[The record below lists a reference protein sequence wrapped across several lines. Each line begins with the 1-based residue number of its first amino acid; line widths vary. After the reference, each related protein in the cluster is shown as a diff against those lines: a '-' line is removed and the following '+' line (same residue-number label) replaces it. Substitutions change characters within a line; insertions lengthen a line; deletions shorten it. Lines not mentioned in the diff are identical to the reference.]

1 MFHFS
6 FRFRFVVALARDL
19 REEFYPHFK
28 AFLERLIALLN
39 TKEADQLE
47 WTLVTLAHLFK
58 ILKPFLKKDM
68 TVVFHSI
75 MPLLELRNAEYV
87 TNFAAECFSFVARDI
102 KDKGKFLSLMLNSLR
117 AHRNGTSGCARLLVE
132 IVRGVNGQFH
142 SCAELYLRILFEALS
157 KPKQYIQG
165 LLREVLDT
173 FVCELL
179 RHIYPANIQLFWDV
193 GYQVLEQFI
202 GTSSPA
208 NDSATHKLL
217 GLFGMALG
225 PKDGKYLTDTNQ
237 FVTVL
242 LKVLNAPAISDECL
256 KRVSELVATLLLS
269 KNVIVTQ
276 LDASRISKK
285 VLTIP
290 SPDIFES
297 FVWKCVHFS
306 QFEVLILPEF
316 LRYLDGK
323 HFGVASLELLAKI
336 ILEKSPLCRDGS
348 GLKRKNLY
356 PIRMRSE
363 ECIEK
368 IQEIILNANDA
379 ESIEDDAREFLLA
392 LIIYPHIVGINGVP
406 VYEKLTQLIDSCL
419 QRLDTENMDAVT
431 NKRTIFILSQLVEAQ
446 IHLTGALKT
455 DEVKKISLNQIVER
469 ILPFCRCE
477 NYRHILALRLLDLI
491 VSHEASLK
499 SENAASELNREL
511 FVRIHDQISDN
522 LASRYH
528 DIRLLTAHLFDQFSK
543 ELKINGTDH
552 DIYSIFYAIESIE
565 PTIHTYR
572 EQLLHFQKIEPSE
585 RLFASLDAVHESCKL
600 DPLKFLF
607 GCLYVN
613 FQLLWKPV
621 AELIQAHFAELDLND
636 FWSIMKVKLDETTQ
650 LQRVDQTDDVCDD
663 HQFMIEDS
671 CVLTEYM
678 GCWRNYERSADLVN
692 YRILLWRMIP
702 SLGSLSEV
710 KNREIVTAFLDF
722 VEHEYR
728 KGADHDS
735 FTWNIQKRGDAAM
748 EVDDDD
754 ADADTTAA
762 EEDPELHIPKG
773 TQRTLSTMLQ
783 AFVHQPNPKQL
794 HREPEL
800 WAFYLK
806 LLSHRNAAVQKLAL
820 DCVVAYKHK
829 FVQPYKDHLYSMVD
843 EAKFKEAITNFK
855 IDKEANVV
863 QQEHRG
869 QLMPIVMRILFGK
882 MFLRMGGKKGSNQ
895 LRKSLVMRFLAGCH
909 EDEILVMLK
918 MSFWLFE
925 ASFQDDAKQMCETII
940 AATDL
945 AKVLS
950 PRKLQS
956 SLDLID
962 VIQGEFS
969 GLMSEK
975 FHRYILN
982 LLLVIGSIAQGV
994 LVQYERDAALVSP
1007 KMATTFKGVRGAC
1020 ISNLQRF
1027 FQHFETY
1034 AWTDNEIDAIFHI
1047 FVSPLAGKLAHD
1059 AQLSVTP
1066 LLKLLV
1072 TIGKSPRLFVLLT
1085 RYTGDDCVEDTTPI
1099 KLMMDLLVEPKARP
1113 QVCLSIME
1121 TIQNLLT
1128 LKENEPLEGE
1138 AVTNALDIR
1147 HCRPIEQKRLDI
1159 IENAASLNFGCQILL
1174 PYLPQILQKFKMNLK
1189 KRRGLTKRDLH
1200 ILSRITEL
1208 ISDAETCSTLLTVL
1222 LPILVRKSHA
1232 SAGEEALMQMINTI
1246 VNLFGKIDRPERHI
1260 RSVAPMFQQ
1269 ITAVGPRKR
1278 LCDLLR
1284 VVSER
1289 CNGGA
1294 EQKAE
1299 LQTMV
1304 DVVNDL
1310 NAWDR
1315 RWVEQPDYEKRLNAY
1330 KRVAELSAENRV
1342 DINLGLIVI
1351 YHSFYFI
1358 KYDKDMAMRDSA
1370 AHHLKTLVPA
1380 LIRKYQR
1387 DQANE
1392 LDYLIGTVILNL
1404 VRRTLRDRN
1413 EAVRNEGILLL
1424 GEMARE
1430 CPDAHPVLFDLNSL
1444 TCKTDRE
1451 IDFFDNVTHLQSLR
1465 HGRALNRFCT
1475 VAKTYEKAPN
1485 PRTLTQ
1491 FILPLASNYLA
1502 CEKYSAKHG
1511 LVTSAIETIGAVC
1524 RLLPWHQYESIL
1536 KYYLKSMRYNV
1547 EYQKQMVRIVMHILD
1562 SFHFD
1567 LSRANITAN
1576 DLPAPPPSEETTV
1589 TEPAVEKTD
1598 DVKAE
1603 TKEKEEGEEDVVI
1616 DQVESEDEQLDDEL
1630 DAINQD
1636 EGEAEDE
1643 AAPAKT
1649 IKVCV
1654 YDTPVVLSH
1663 SIAKKLVHTIATGL
1677 IPTLNN
1683 SITALSTFE
1692 SFHKLNKKKRRSER
1706 EEEEILRVPIALA
1719 MVKLL
1724 QKLPQGIL
1732 GKIAFAQF
1740 STFELNF
1747 IFYYNILFLPS
1758 TDRTTHFR
1766 HFDQG
1771 VHVPSFA
1778 AGFGAHDNA

>member
-1 MFHFS
+1 M
-6 FRFRFVVALARDL
+6 
-19 REEFYPHFK
+19 
-28 AFLERLIALLN
+28 
-39 TKEADQLE
+39 E
-47 WTLVTLAHLFK
+47 WTLVTLAYLFK

-75 MPLLELRNAEYV
+75 MPLLELRNAEHV

-102 KDKGKFLSLMLNSLR
+102 KDKGKFLLLMLNSLR
-117 AHRNGTSGCARLLVE
+117 AHRNGSTGCARLLGE

-142 SCAELYLRILFEALS
+142 SCAESYLRLLFDALS
-157 KPKQYIQG
+157 KPKQYAQE
-165 LLREVLDT
+165 LLREMLDS
-173 FVCELL
+173 FVGELL
-179 RHIYPANIQLFWDV
+179 RHIYPANIQLFWNV
-193 GYQVLEQFI
+193 GYEVLERM
-202 GTSSPA
+202 TSAPSKV
-208 NDSATHKLL
+208 NDSATEKLMDLL
-217 GLFGMALG
+217 GIAMSV
-225 PKDGKYLTDTNQ
+225 KDGKYLTDSNR
-237 FVTVL
+237 FVTAL
-242 LKVLNAPAISDECL
+242 LKVLNAPDISEECL
-256 KRVSELVATLLLS
+256 AVASQLVATLLLS
-269 KNVIVTQ
+269 KNLTVTQ

-290 SPDIFES
+290 SPDIFEA

-323 HFGVASLELLAKI
+323 HFGVGSLELLAKI
-336 ILEKSPLCRDGS
+336 ILEKSRLSRDGT
-348 GLKRKNLY
+348 GLKQRHPY

-363 ECIEK
+363 KCIKNVED
-368 IQEIILNANDA
+368 IILRS
-379 ESIEDDAREFLLA
+379 ESIDEDAREFLLA
-392 LIIYPHIVGINGVP
+392 LIIYPHIVGINGTA
-406 VYEKLTQLIDSCL
+406 VYEKLSELIRTYL
-419 QRLDTENMDAVT
+419 GRLDAGKPEAVT
-431 NKRTIFILSQLVEAQ
+431 NKRAIFMLSILVETQ
-446 IHLTGALKT
+446 IHLTDTVKG
-455 DEVKKISLNQIVER
+455 DEVKRVGLNEIVNG

-477 NYRHILALRLLDLI
+477 NYRYIVALRLLDLI
-491 VSHEASLK
+491 VTHEADRRGK
-499 SENAASELNREL
+499 TTAANGLNREL
-511 FVRIHDQISDN
+511 FARIHEHLSN
-522 LASRYH
+522 SLASRYH
-528 DIRLLTAHLFDQFSK
+528 DIRFLTAHLFDQFSR
-543 ELKINGTDH
+543 ELKIHGTDH
-552 DIYSIFYAIESIE
+552 NIYSVVLAIESIE

-585 RLFASLDAVHESCKL
+585 RLFTNLDAVHATCKL
-600 DPLKFLF
+600 DILKYLF

-621 AELIQAHFAELDLND
+621 SDMIQAHFAELDLND
-636 FWSIMKVKLDETTQ
+636 FWPIMKAKLDETTL
-650 LQRVDQTDDVCDD
+650 LQRAEQADDVHDD
-663 HQFMIEDS
+663 HQFIDEES
-671 CVLTEYM
+671 CVQLEYM
-678 GCWRNYERSADLVN
+678 NCWHKHERSADLVN
-692 YRILLWRMIP
+692 YRILLWRLIP

-710 KNREIVTAFLDF
+710 KNRDIVSSFLDF

-728 KGADHDS
+728 KSVDHDS
-735 FTWNIQKRGDAAM
+735 FTWNIQKRDDTAM
-748 EVDDDD
+748 DVDGNDESVA
-754 ADADTTAA
+754 ADADTTTI
-762 EEDPELHIPKG
+762 EEDPESHIPKG

-800 WAFYLK
+800 WTFYLK

-820 DCVVAYKHK
+820 DCIIAYKYK
-829 FVQPYKDHLYSMVD
+829 YVQPYKDHLYSMVD

-863 QQEHRG
+863 QQEHRA
-869 QLMPIVMRILFGK
+869 QLIPIVMRILFGK
-882 MFLRMGGKKGSNQ
+882 MFLRMGGQKGSNQ
-895 LRKSLVMRFLAGCH
+895 LRKSLVMRFLGGCH
-909 EDEILVMLK
+909 EDEILIMLN

-925 ASFQDDAKQMCETII
+925 SSFQDDARRMCDATSD
-940 AATDL
+940 ATDL
-945 AKVLS
+945 ANVLS

-969 GLMSEK
+969 GLMSAK

-982 LLLVIGSIAQGV
+982 LLLVIGSIAHGV
-994 LVQYERDAALVSP
+994 LVQYERDATKISP

-1027 FQHFETY
+1027 FQHFDTY
-1034 AWTDNEIDAIFHI
+1034 TWSDNEIDAIFHI
-1047 FVSPLAGKLAHD
+1047 FVSPLAGRLAHD
-1059 AQLSVTP
+1059 AQSSVTP
-1066 LLKLLV
+1066 LLKLLA
-1072 TIGKSPRLFVLLT
+1072 TIGKSPRLFILLT
-1085 RYTGDDCVEDTTPI
+1085 RQTGHDHVEDSTPI

-1113 QVCLSIME
+1113 QVCLTIME

-1128 LKENEPLEGE
+1128 LKEAEPSEGG
-1138 AVTNALDIR
+1138 AVTNALDIS
-1147 HCRPIEQKRLDI
+1147 HCRPIEQKRLDV
-1159 IENAASLNFGCQILL
+1159 IENATSLNFGCKILL

-1189 KRRGLTKRDLH
+1189 KRRGLTRRDLL

-1246 VNLFGKIDRPERHI
+1246 VNLFGKIERPERHI
-1260 RSVAPMFQQ
+1260 RSIAPMFQQ

-1284 VVSER
+1284 VISER
-1289 CNGGA
+1289 CSGTA

-1304 DVVNDL
+1304 EVVNDL

-1315 RWVEQPDYEKRLNAY
+1315 RWIEQPDYEKRLNAY

-1342 DINLGLIVI
+1342 NINLGLVVV
-1351 YHSFYFI
+1351 YHSFYFV

-1387 DQANE
+1387 EQPNE

-1413 EAVRNEGILLL
+1413 DAVRNEGILLL

-1465 HGRALNRFCT
+1465 HGRALIRFCT
-1475 VAKTYEKAPN
+1475 VAKTYEKAPS

-1502 CEKYSAKHG
+1502 SEKYAAKHG

-1536 KYYLKSMRYNV
+1536 KYYLKSMRFNV

-1567 LSRANITAN
+1567 LSRANITLN
-1576 DLPAPPPSEETTV
+1576 DLPTPPPSEEVIV
-1589 TEPAVEKTD
+1589 TDPTD
-1598 DVKAE
+1598 DKLAE
-1603 TKEKEEGEEDVVI
+1603 LKPAAKEEGEEEVVI
-1616 DQVESEDEQLDDEL
+1616 DQAESDDEKFDDEL
-1630 DAINQD
+1630 DAINQ
-1636 EGEAEDE
+1636 GEDE
-1643 AAPAKT
+1643 EADEEVAPIEKV
-1649 IKVCV
+1649 KVCV

-1683 SITALSTFE
+1683 SITALSTYE

-1732 GKIAFAQF
+1732 GELDVSHFE
-1740 STFELNF
+1740 TFR
-1747 IFYYNILFLPS
+1747 S
-1758 TDRTTHFR
+1758 
-1766 HFDQG
+1766 
-1771 VHVPSFA
+1771 
-1778 AGFGAHDNA
+1778 

>member
-1 MFHFS
+1 M
-6 FRFRFVVALARDL
+6 VALLD
-19 REEFYPHFK
+19 
-28 AFLERLIALLN
+28 

-47 WTLVTLAHLFK
+47 WTLVALAYLFK
-58 ILKPFLKKDM
+58 ILKPFLKKDL

-75 MPLLELRNAEYV
+75 MPLLELRNAEHV

-102 KDKGKFLSLMLNSLR
+102 RDKGKFLALMLNSLR
-117 AHRNGTSGCARLLVE
+117 AHRNGISGCARLLVE

-142 SCAELYLRILFEALS
+142 SCAELYLRILFEAMA
-157 KPKQYIQG
+157 KPKQYEQD
-165 LLREVLDT
+165 LLRGVLDA
-173 FVCELL
+173 FVGDLL
-179 RHIYPANIQLFWDV
+179 HHIYPANVQLFWDV
-193 GYQVLEQFI
+193 GYQVLELLI
-202 GTSSPA
+202 GTSTTA
-208 NDSATHKLL
+208 NESATSKLM
-217 GLFGMALG
+217 GLFGMALNV
-225 PKDGKYLTDTNQ
+225 KEGKYLTNTNQ

-242 LKVLNAPAISDECL
+242 LKVLDAPVISDECL
-256 KRVSELVATLLLS
+256 ERVSQLVATLLLS
-269 KNVIVTQ
+269 KNLIVTQ

-290 SPDIFES
+290 SPGIFES
-297 FVWKCVHFS
+297 FVWNCVRFS
-306 QFEVLILPEF
+306 QFEVLILPAF

-336 ILEKSPLCRDGS
+336 ILEKSPLSRDGC
-348 GLKRKNLY
+348 GLVRKSLY

-363 ECIEK
+363 KCIDKMEKMILNVADAQSIEK
-368 IQEIILNANDA
+368 
-379 ESIEDDAREFLLA
+379 DARELLLA
-392 LIIYPHIVGINGVP
+392 LIIYPHILGLNASP
-406 VYEKLTQLIDSCL
+406 VCEKLTLLINDCL
-419 QRLDTENMDAVT
+419 ERLDTENMDDIG
-431 NKRTIFILSQLVEAQ
+431 NKHTIFILSFLVETQ
-446 IHLTGALKT
+446 IHLSGALNSDVNKIDLNKT
-455 DEVKKISLNQIVER
+455 VDG

-477 NYRHILALRLLDLI
+477 NYRHIAALRLLDLI
-491 VSHEASLK
+491 VTHEAMQK
-499 SENAASELNREL
+499 GKATGAIASDLNRTL
-511 FVRIHDQISDN
+511 FVRIHEQLSHN
-522 LASRYH
+522 LSSRYH
-528 DIRLLTAHLFDQFSK
+528 DVRLLTSHLFNQFSR
-543 ELKINGTDH
+543 ELKISGTDH

-565 PTIHTYR
+565 PNVQTYR
-572 EQLLHFQKIEPSE
+572 EQLLHFQKIEPSA

-621 AELIQAHFAELDLND
+621 SEMIQAYFVELDLND
-636 FWSIMKVKLDETTQ
+636 FWPIMNAKLDEATQ
-650 LQRVDQTDDVCDD
+650 LQRTGQGDEVQDD
-663 HQFMIEDS
+663 HMFLKEFS
-671 CVLTEYM
+671 CVLDEYLE
-678 GCWRNYERSADLVN
+678 CWRNNERSADLVN

-702 SLGSLSEV
+702 SLGTLNEV
-710 KNREIVTAFLDF
+710 KNREIVSLFLDF

-728 KGADHDS
+728 KSADHDS
-735 FTWNIQKRGDAAM
+735 FTWNIQKRDDSGM
-748 EVDDDD
+748 EVDENDESGAAIE
-754 ADADTTAA
+754 ADISAI
-762 EEDPELHIPKG
+762 EEDPETHIPKG

-800 WAFYLK
+800 WSFYLK

-820 DCVVAYKHK
+820 DCVIAYKHK
-829 FVQPYKDHLYSMVD
+829 YVQPYKDHLYSMVD

-855 IDKEANVV
+855 IDKDANVV
-863 QQEHRG
+863 QQEHRS

-882 MFLRMGGKKGSNQ
+882 MFLRIGGQKGSNQ
-895 LRKSLVMRFLAGCH
+895 LRKSLVMRFLGGCL
-909 EDEILVMLK
+909 EDEILLMLN

-925 ASFQDDAKQMCETII
+925 AFFQDDAKVMCQTII
-940 AATDL
+940 AGTDL
-945 AKVLS
+945 SKVLS

-994 LVQYERDAALVSP
+994 LVQYERNATQISP

-1020 ISNLQRF
+1020 ILNLQRF

-1034 AWTDNEIDAIFHI
+1034 PWSDNEIDAVFHI
-1047 FVSPLAGKLAHD
+1047 FVSPLAVRLTHD
-1059 AQLSVTP
+1059 AQSSVTP
-1066 LLKLLV
+1066 LLKLLA
-1072 TIGKSPRLFVLLT
+1072 TMGKSPRLFVLLT
-1085 RYTGDDCVEDTTPI
+1085 KYTSNDRADDTTPI
-1099 KLMMDLLVEPKARP
+1099 KIMMDLLIEPKARP
-1113 QVCLSIME
+1113 QVCLTIME

-1128 LKENEPLEGE
+1128 LKESEPNEGE
-1138 AVTNALDIR
+1138 ELVASALIANN
-1147 HCRPIEQKRLDI
+1147 CRPIEQKRLDV
-1159 IENAASLNFGCQILL
+1159 IENSASLNFGSQILL

-1189 KRRGLTKRDLH
+1189 KRRGLTKRDLL

-1208 ISDAETCSTLLTVL
+1208 ISDAETCSSLLTVL

-1232 SAGEEALMQMINTI
+1232 SAGDEALMQMVNTI
-1246 VNLFGKIDRPERHI
+1246 VNLFGKIDHPERHI
-1260 RSVAPMFQQ
+1260 RSIAPMFQQ

-1284 VVSER
+1284 VISER
-1289 CNGGA
+1289 CSYGA
-1294 EQKAE
+1294 EQNTE
-1299 LQTMV
+1299 LETMV
-1304 DVVNDL
+1304 DVMNDL

-1315 RWVEQPDYEKRLNAY
+1315 RWIEQPDYERRLNAY
-1330 KRVAELSAENRV
+1330 KRVAELSAANRV
-1342 DINLGLIVI
+1342 DINLGLLVI

-1370 AHHLKTLVPA
+1370 AHHLKALVPA
-1380 LIRKYQR
+1380 LIRKCQR
-1387 DQANE
+1387 EQQNE

-1465 HGRALNRFCT
+1465 HGRALIRFCT

-1502 CEKYSAKHG
+1502 CEKYAAKHG

-1567 LSRANITAN
+1567 LSRANITPKE
-1576 DLPAPPPSEETTV
+1576 LPAPPSPDEMVS
-1589 TEPAVEKTD
+1589 TEPSDEKPAVVVNAKPEQKD
-1598 DVKAE
+1598 D
-1603 TKEKEEGEEDVVI
+1603 GEEDVVI
-1616 DQVESEDEQLDDEL
+1616 DQAESEDEQLDDEL
-1630 DAINQD
+1630 DTINQD
-1636 EGEAEDE
+1636 EGKQVEGEE
-1643 AAPAKT
+1643 TYPVEKE
-1649 IKVCV
+1649 KVCV

-1663 SIAKKLVHTIATGL
+1663 SIAKKLVQNIATGL

-1724 QKLPQGIL
+1724 QKLPHGIL
-1732 GKIAFAQF
+1732 GEF
-1740 STFELNF
+1740 
-1747 IFYYNILFLPS
+1747 
-1758 TDRTTHFR
+1758 DGHWTHFKI
-1766 HFDQG
+1766 F
-1771 VHVPSFA
+1771 SFLIFSLSRQNNTFQA
-1778 AGFGAHDNA
+1778 F